1 LENIKLPK
9 ALKRLEGL
17 AFQHCRKIKSIVL
30 PENMIHLG
38 ARVFEGCESLSGEI
52 VIPYGITEIRLN
64 SFAGC
69 TALAQVVIGKN
80 VKEIHEE
87 AFSQCSSFKKVIV
100 SKNVKLIEQKAFY
113 GCVAID
119 HVLFEAESEAIIEA

>member
-1 LENIKLPK
+1 
-9 ALKRLEGL
+9 
-17 AFQHCRKIKSIVL
+17 
-30 PENMIHLG
+30 M
-38 ARVFEGCESLSGEI
+38 EGCESLSGEI

-80 VKEIHEE
+80 VKEIHE
-87 AFSQCSSFKKVIV
+87 
-100 SKNVKLIEQKAFY
+100 KAFY

-119 HVLFEAESEAIIEA
+119 HVLFEAESEAIIEAEAFGFCWHLKEVILPTGVKFDESSFPSATNIQIASK